1 MPCNISNNS
10 FIKTNTRFE
19 LCWIWY
25 LQATHHV
32 KHSLHLVVVVILLL
46 LLCFRLSFVQSNYIL
61 YILEIEVFSF
71 LLLWFFFCKL
81 CIMNRWMAGRPAV
94 RRSTTVLSSC
104 EYRWYNFWLSDI
116 LQLQS
121 EANNNNLRSNFIDI
135 VATVVTG
142 QPASTRLILLATCG
156 ACCHIRRYW
165 GGEGM
170 RCVLCWKIFFSHN
183 FPIGK
188 ILWGYTKFAS
198 D

>member
-19 LCWIWY
+19 LCWICY

-32 KHSLHLVVVVILLL
+32 KHSLHLVVVVVILL

-61 YILEIEVFSF
+61 YILEIEVFLF
-71 LLLWFFFCKL
+71 LLLWFFCKL

-121 EANNNNLRSNFIDI
+121 GANNNNLRSNFIDV
-135 VATVVTG
+135 VATVVAG
-142 QPASTRLILLATCG
+142 SQHSLNF
-156 ACCHIRRYW
+156 ACYMWCMLPY
-165 GGEGM
+165 
-170 RCVLCWKIFFSHN
+170 
-183 FPIGK
+183 
-188 ILWGYTKFAS
+188 
-198 D
+198 